1 MPGAIPA
8 NLRCDLLWQNSN
20 MGFSFFRRQRTAAAG
35 LEHALKQMRTAAF
48 FAPTPWAVCRQML
61 EFAEV
66 GSNDLVY
73 DLGSGDG
80 RIPIMAAQEFGARAI
95 GIELDEKLRKHAEDK
110 AREYGLAERVLFRAD
125 DFFKADLHDA
135 TVITL
140 YLLTQVNGYLG
151 PRLAS
156 QLKKGSRVVALDYP
170 VPGWRQEK
178 ELPVRS
184 EGNVDY
190 NLFLYR
196 R

>member
-1 MPGAIPA
+1 
-8 NLRCDLLWQNSN
+8 
-20 MGFSFFRRQRTAAAG
+20 MGFSFFRRRDPAVLGPEQA
-35 LEHALKQMRTAAF
+35 LEQMRRAAF
-48 FAPTPWAVCRQML
+48 FAPTPWAIARQML

-66 GSNDLVY
+66 GPNDLVY

-80 RIPIMAAQEFGARAI
+80 RIPIMAAQEFGARAV
-95 GIELDEKLRKHAEDK
+95 GIEIDERLRRHAEERT
-110 AREYGLAERVLFRAD
+110 REYRLAERVTFRSE

-135 TVITL
+135 TVVTL

-156 QLKKGSRVVALDYP
+156 QLAKGARVVALDYP
-170 VPGWRQEK
+170 VPGWREEK
-178 ELPVRS
+178 STAVKS

-190 NLFLYR
+190 DLFLYR

>member
-1 MPGAIPA
+1 M
-8 NLRCDLLWQNSN
+8 N
-20 MGFSFFRRQRTAAAG
+20 FSFFRRRRNAPTG
-35 LEHALKQMRTAAF
+35 LEQALKQMRTAAF
-48 FAPTPWAVCRQML
+48 FAPTPWAVARQML

-66 GSNDLVY
+66 GPADLLY

-80 RIPIMAAQEFGARAI
+80 RIPIMAAQEFGARAVR
-95 GIELDEKLRKHAEDK
+95 IELDEKLRRYAEEK
-110 AREYGLAERVLFRAD
+110 AIDSGLAERVSFRAE
-125 DFFKADLHDA
+125 DFFKADLGDA
-135 TVITL
+135 TVVSL

-156 QLKKGSRVVALDYP
+156 QLRKGARVVALDYP
-170 VPGWRQEK
+170 VPGWREEK
-178 ELPVRS
+178 SIPVKS

>member
-1 MPGAIPA
+1 
-8 NLRCDLLWQNSN
+8 
-20 MGFSFFRRQRTAAAG
+20 MGFFLFRRRRKTAVG
-35 LEHALKQMRTAAF
+35 LEQALKEMRTAAF

-61 EFAEV
+61 EFAQV
-66 GSNDLVY
+66 SPSDLVY

-80 RIPIMAAQEFGARAI
+80 RIPIMAAQEFGARAV
-95 GIELDEKLRKHAEDK
+95 GIELDEKLRKHAEEKVRD
-110 AREYGLAERVLFRAD
+110 YGLAERVLFRSE

-135 TVITL
+135 TVVTL

-151 PRLAS
+151 PRMAS
-156 QLKKGSRVVALDYP
+156 QLAKGTRVVALDYP

-178 ELPVRS
+178 TLPVKS

-190 NLFLYR
+190 DLFLYR

>member
-1 MPGAIPA
+1 MP
-8 NLRCDLLWQNSN
+8 
-20 MGFSFFRRQRTAAAG
+20 FSLFPWKRSAGAG
-35 LEHALKQMRTAAF
+35 LEQALKQMRTAAF

-61 EFAEV
+61 ETANV
-66 GSNDLVY
+66 QSADVVY

-80 RIPIMAAQEFGARAI
+80 RIPILAAQEFGARAV
-95 GIELDEKLRKHAEDK
+95 GIELDDKLRRYAEDQAK
-110 AREYGLAERVLFRAD
+110 EYGLSERVKFRGE
-125 DFFKADLHDA
+125 DFFKADLGDA
-135 TVITL
+135 SVVTL

-170 VPGWRQEK
+170 VPAWREESSASVK
-178 ELPVRS
+178 S

-190 NLFLYR
+190 TIYLYR

>member
-1 MPGAIPA
+1 M
-8 NLRCDLLWQNSN
+8 
-20 MGFSFFRRQRTAAAG
+20 SFVLFRRSRTAAAG
-35 LEHALKQMRTAAF
+35 LEQALRQMRTAAF

-66 GSNDLVY
+66 GPADTVY

-80 RIPIMAAQEFGARAI
+80 RIPIMAAQEFGACAV
-95 GIELDEKLRKHAEDK
+95 GIELDQKLRRYAEDK
-110 AREYGLAERVLFRAD
+110 SREYGLAERVGFRAE
-125 DFFKADLHDA
+125 DFFKTNLHDA
-135 TVITL
+135 SVVTL
-140 YLLTQVNGYLG
+140 YLLTHVNGYLG

-178 ELPVRS
+178 ELPVKS